1 VTFVIWASMGPRPR
15 MVFAIVN
22 AVAVL
27 IIACPCALGLATPMS
42 IMVAVGKG
50 ASMVVLFRNAEA
62 IATLRSVD
70 TLTLDKTGTLTE
82 GKPRVVQVVATS
94 GHREDYVLRIAA
106 GLEHGSEHPLAAAIV
121 AGAVERQLVLPAAQ
135 EFRSLTGKGVVG
147 VIEGKSA
154 ALGNAALLEDLRV
167 SLPGETSE
175 KAEGMRRDG
184 ETVVYVVVDSTIQGL
199 IGVADP
205 IKASA
210 LDAVRQLR
218 AEGVRVVML
227 TGDTRTTAE
236 AIAHKLGIDEVHAE
250 VLPDRK
256 VEVVNGC
263 RPRGA
268 SLPWLATGSMTRP
281 PWLRRTWASPWA
293 PGRMWQPM

>member
-1 VTFVIWASMGPRPR
+1 MAASFSSSDPFPFPSLHHGGNGTTASGDHVGEVFRNQRSTAIGNNSDRVSAWFVPTVVLIAIVTFVVWASMGPRPR

-62 IATLRSVD
+62 IETLRSVD

-154 ALGNAALLEDLRV
+154 ALGC
-167 SLPGETSE
+167 P
-175 KAEGMRRDG
+175 
-184 ETVVYVVVDSTIQGL
+184 
-199 IGVADP
+199 
-205 IKASA
+205 
-210 LDAVRQLR
+210 
-218 AEGVRVVML
+218 
-227 TGDTRTTAE
+227 
-236 AIAHKLGIDEVHAE
+236 
-250 VLPDRK
+250 
-256 VEVVNGC
+256 
-263 RPRGA
+263 
-268 SLPWLATGSMTRP
+268 
-281 PWLRRTWASPWA
+281 
-293 PGRMWQPM
+293 

>member
-1 VTFVIWASMGPRPR
+1 MTFVVWASMGPRPR

-62 IATLRSVD
+62 IETLRSVD

-154 ALGNAALLEDLRV
+154 ALGC
-167 SLPGETSE
+167 P
-175 KAEGMRRDG
+175 
-184 ETVVYVVVDSTIQGL
+184 
-199 IGVADP
+199 
-205 IKASA
+205 
-210 LDAVRQLR
+210 
-218 AEGVRVVML
+218 
-227 TGDTRTTAE
+227 
-236 AIAHKLGIDEVHAE
+236 
-250 VLPDRK
+250 
-256 VEVVNGC
+256 
-263 RPRGA
+263 
-268 SLPWLATGSMTRP
+268 
-281 PWLRRTWASPWA
+281 
-293 PGRMWQPM
+293 